1 MKNIFLRVQQYS
13 LSQFRGDLFGG
24 LTAGVVALPLALAF
38 GVASGAGAIAGL
50 YGAIALGFF
59 AALLGGT
66 PSQVSGPTGPMTVI
80 AAAAVATFPGDLQA
94 VFTVILIAGALQIV
108 FGVIKLGV
116 FVRYIPYP
124 VISGFMSGIGVIII
138 MLQLHPLLGS
148 ESVGSPLVALMELP
162 RAVAGANGYSLL
174 LAGLTMLI
182 VFLTPARISSVLPSP
197 LIALLSMSLL
207 SATLSFPVQTI
218 GEIPSGLPA
227 LVLPI
232 FSAEKLPKI
241 IAMAMALSVLGVI
254 DSLLTSIV
262 ADSMTKERHDSNQEL
277 IGQGVGNMAAALI
290 GGLPGAGATMRTVV
304 NIKAGGTTRLSGMI
318 HSLFLVAVLL
328 GLGKY
333 TAHIPMPVLA
343 GILMKVGVDILD
355 YRMLRVLRR
364 APRQDLIVMLTVFG
378 ITVFVDLI
386 VAVSIGVTLAALMLT
401 VRIARQTQINV
412 MEVPAAEWQQD
423 IEKSLQDESDYRMRT
438 ISVRG
443 AFFFGTTA
451 LMQDKVNKLI
461 GTKVVIINCL
471 DVPFMDISAAFALS
485 EMVDK
490 LKNDGIKPILVVTEG
505 LGLRRLLIGL
515 GCGDLFGEDGIQVDY
530 HKAVQLALAY
540 LRETTPSRRRG
551 EQPATP

>member
-1 MKNIFLRVQQYS
+1 MQPFTYS
-13 LSQFRGDLFGG
+13 LSRLRGDLFGG

-80 AAAAVATFPGDLQA
+80 TAAAVAGFPGDLQA
-94 VFTVILIAGALQIV
+94 VFTVALIAGALQIA
-108 FGVIKLGV
+108 FGFIKAGV

-138 MLQLHPLLGS
+138 LLQLHPLLGGGG
-148 ESVGSPLVALMELP
+148 VGSPLVALIELP
-162 RAVAGANGYSLL
+162 RAIAAANGYSLL

-182 VFLTPARISSVLPSP
+182 VFLTPARISRVLPSP
-197 LIALLSMSLL
+197 LIALLGMSLL
-207 SATLSFPVQTI
+207 STAMSFPVQTI
-218 GEIPSGLPA
+218 GDIPPGLPQ
-227 LVLPI
+227 LVLPT
-232 FSAEKLPKI
+232 FAPDKLPRI
-241 IAMAMALSVLGVI
+241 LAMALALSVLGVI

-262 ADSMTKERHDSNQEL
+262 ADSMTKERHDSNREL

-328 GLGKY
+328 GLGTY

-355 YRMLRVLRR
+355 YRMLKVLRR
-364 APRQDLIVMLTVFG
+364 APRQDLLVMLAVFG
-378 ITVFVDLI
+378 ITVLVDLI
-386 VAVSIGVTLAALMLT
+386 VAVTIGVTLAALMLT
-401 VRIARQTQINV
+401 YRIARQTQINV
-412 MEVPAAEWQQD
+412 LEVPAHEWQRD
-423 IEKSLQDESDYRMRT
+423 IEKGLQEESDYRMRT
-438 ISVRG
+438 VSVRG

-451 LMQDKVNKLI
+451 QMQDKVNKLI
-461 GTKVVIINCL
+461 GTRVVIINCL

-485 EMVDK
+485 EMVER
-490 LKNDGIKPILVVTEG
+490 LKKDGIKSILVVTEG
-505 LGLRRLLIGL
+505 LGIRKLLIGL
-515 GCGDLFGEDGIQVDY
+515 GCGDLLGADGIQVDY
-530 HKAVQLALAY
+530 HKAVQVALAY
-540 LRETTPSRRRG
+540 LRETPSPRGRREPR
-551 EQPATP
+551 PAA